1 MGGRPRHAAAGQ
13 TSSTKQAL
21 GVVGRGVGRLI
32 GAVLLV
38 VLGLFLVAAGLSAG
52 SGDYLV
58 ESVLCIL
65 GLVCFA
71 GAWDV
76 LRGK

>member
-1 MGGRPRHAAAGQ
+1 
-13 TSSTKQAL
+13 
-21 GVVGRGVGRLI
+21 VGRGVGHLV

-38 VLGLFLVAAGLSAG
+38 GLGVFLVAAGLSAG
-52 SGDYLV
+52 SGNYLV

-71 GAWDV
+71 GSWDV

>member
-1 MGGRPRHAAAGQ
+1 VGQ
-13 TSSTKQAL
+13 KTSTRRVL
-21 GVVGRGVGRLI
+21 GFVGRGVGRLI
-32 GAVLLV
+32 GAAVLV
-38 VLGLFLVAAGLSAG
+38 GLGLFLVAGGLSAG
-52 SGDYLV
+52 SGNYLV